1 VNLTVHRN
9 ELDAAS
15 AAADLVAAAVRARP
29 TLVIGLSA
37 GRATLALYRQL
48 AARHGRDR
56 LDLSATTAFA
66 LEEFWPLA
74 PDHPGSC
81 RAHMERHLFVHVD
94 IPRARVH
101 LLDGMA
107 SDARAECLGF
117 ERALATAGGLDLLVI
132 GIGANGHLGFNEPAG
147 TLQARTHL
155 CQLRPQTRRAH
166 ASFFGSDAQAVPQ
179 AALSVGM
186 ATLLRARR
194 IVAVASGR
202 AKGRAVERMINGP
215 LTTRL
220 PASFLQLPAHVDVVL
235 DEAAAEPFNDTQRL
249 HR

>member
-15 AAADLVAAAVRARP
+15 AAADLVAAAVRTRP
-29 TLVIGLSA
+29 TLVIGWSA

-56 LDLSATTAFA
+56 VDLSATTAFT

-81 RAHMERHLFVHVD
+81 WAHMQRHLFGHVE

-107 SDARAECLGF
+107 RDARAECVRF
-117 ERALATAGGLDLLVI
+117 ERVLSTAGGLDLLVI
-132 GIGANGHLGFNEPAG
+132 GVGADGHLGFNEPARA
-147 TLQARTHL
+147 LQARAHV
-155 CQLRPQTRRAH
+155 CELRPQARRAH
-166 ASFFGSDAQAVPQ
+166 ASFFGSDARAVPQ
-179 AALSVGM
+179 SALSVGM
-186 ATLLRARR
+186 ATLLRARH

-202 AKGRAVERMINGP
+202 GKGRAVERMINGP

-220 PASFLQLPAHVDVVL
+220 PASFLQLPARVDVVL
-235 DEAAAEPFNDTQRL
+235 DEAAAERFADTQRL